1 MTKEPYLSLQLRTFS
16 SEQPESWQPV
26 IDLAIAAD
34 RAGVGKVVVSDHV
47 AFGTS
52 MEAYG
57 DPSVGGVS
65 GEANNPQGLM
75 GTGLNH

>member
-26 IDLAIAAD
+26 VDLAIAAD

-47 AFGTS
+47 AFGS
-52 MEAYG
+52 FLEAYG

-65 GEANNPQGLM
+65 GGKQP
-75 GTGLNH
+75 TGPDGHWH

>member
-57 DPSVGGVS
+57 LS
-65 GEANNPQGLM
+65 LI
-75 GTGLNH
+75 HI